1 MAHLYRTSG
10 KIDEVSPKN
19 GNTFEL
25 DELYWLLDCELIE
38 VVTLGRQIM
47 IIDEEGKYSSKA
59 VNKEATRI
67 AIGNYAIRCDD
78 FIVGDAIVCES
89 NELD

>member
-19 GNTFEL
+19 GKTFEL
-25 DELYWLLDCELIE
+25 DELYGLLDCELIE

-67 AIGNYAIRCDD
+67 AIANYAIRCDD
-78 FIVGDAIVCES
+78 CIVGDALVCDDNQLE
-89 NELD
+89 